1 MSQQGADYQRG
12 VPDPLEDLLVAAAT
26 QGGTSHLLTVADV
39 ALVLQLEASWVY
51 DHARELGA
59 VRLGRGVRSPIR
71 FEPRTVAAGLR
82 ALAQGAS
89 SEPPAL
95 EAPVQAA
102 RAKKKKS
109 RGGGPS
115 LLPVRPRQPR
125 LGEAGRGA
133 TS

>member
-1 MSQQGADYQRG
+1 MSQGADSQRD
-12 VPDPLEDLLVAAAT
+12 VPDPLEELLVAAAT
-26 QGGTSHLLTVADV
+26 QDGTSHLLTVADV
-39 ALVLQLEASWVY
+39 ATVLKLEASWVY
-51 DHARELGA
+51 DHARQLGA

-71 FEPRTVAAGLR
+71 FEARTVAAGLR

-89 SEPPAL
+89 SDSPAL
-95 EAPVQAA
+95 DPHVKAV
-102 RAKKKKS
+102 RAKKKS